1 MSTKSQMRKTTDLI
15 GGVVGLSVASGAAA
29 GLPGMA
35 GTIVRGGA
43 LPMAGLG
50 LLAEAAPSG
59 SYGARRRKTHKR
71 RRK

>member
-15 GGVVGLSVASGAAA
+15 GGVVGLSVASSVAAP
-29 GLPGMA
+29 LPGLA

-43 LPMAGLG
+43 LPMAGMG
-50 LLAEAAPSG
+50 LLVDAAPSG
-59 SYGARRRKTHKR
+59 SYGARRRKTRR